1 MTRAVQRAER
11 LVQFFLVLAREG
23 RERAEVRW
31 VPLRAVAEEA
41 IEDQRAIRPD
51 PARELAVA
59 IPPELRVL
67 ADREVLLMLV
77 HNLVGNA
84 LQHAPEGGV
93 TVAWSADATL
103 TVDDEGPG
111 FPDAGE
117 EVRPRG
123 YGLGLA
129 LARRLCET
137 QGWALHTAR
146 SPAGGA
152 RVRVHFPAA
161 AVRPAAAAG

>member
-1 MTRAVQRAER
+1 
-11 LVQFFLVLAREG
+11 
-23 RERAEVRW
+23 
-31 VPLRAVAEEA
+31 
-41 IEDQRAIRPD
+41 
-51 PARELAVA
+51 
-59 IPPELRVL
+59 
-67 ADREVLLMLV
+67 MLV

-93 TVAWSADATL
+93 TVAWSAATL

-117 EVRPRG
+117 VVRPRG

-137 QGWALHTAR
+137 QGWALRTAR

-152 RVRVHFPAA
+152 RVSIQFPDA
-161 AVRPAAAAG
+161 AVRSAAVA

>member
-1 MTRAVQRAER
+1 MGSSGQRLLLVEDDLDLAEGIGD
-11 LVQFFLVLAREG
+11 FLARRG
-23 RERAEVRW
+23 WQVAHARHGALA
-31 VPLRAVAEEA
+31 LR
-41 IEDQRAIRPD
+41 
-51 PARELAVA
+51 LAA
-59 IPPELRVL
+59 
-67 ADREVLLMLV
+67 
-77 HNLVGNA
+77 
-84 LQHAPEGGV
+84 
-93 TVAWSADATL
+93 ADATL

-137 QGWALHTAR
+137 QGWTLRTAR

-152 RVRVHFPAA
+152 RVSIQFPDA
-161 AVRPAAAAG
+161 AVRSAAVA